1 MCIRDRILGDLHTGL
16 AMGAVG
22 ELAFMGF
29 GVSQGGSVPPNPMG
43 PDVYKRQKYYT
54 QAIGKP
60 IYQKQQIQLYG
71 ISQSKKEIRMVNKSK
86 PVRGG
91 QGDCSQ
97 IKD

>member
-1 MCIRDRILGDLHTGL
+1 MYKNIIYKLCKILEYKKIKKSIDRNH
-16 AMGAVG
+16 
-22 ELAFMGF
+22 
-29 GVSQGGSVPPNPMG
+29 
-43 PDVYKRQKYYT
+43 QKYYT